1 MARKVSPPRKSEPDE
16 LQVLVPHRT
25 VQIQHQSI
33 TVRELGF
40 FESLQLQGP
49 IAALVGRLASLA
61 QHNTGRVDL
70 SRLYVVCGEEPGA
83 TLALVAQACDQPR
96 EWVQTLSASEG
107 DLLLMTFWAVNADFF
122 LQRVLSLIEL
132 QRHAPPPP
140 GLTSSP
146 P

>member
-1 MARKVSPPRKSEPDE
+1 MARKVSRSRKAEPDE
-16 LQVLVPHRT
+16 LQVLAPHRT
-25 VQIQHQSI
+25 VLIKQQHI

-40 FESLQLQGP
+40 FESLQLQVP

-61 QHNTGRVDL
+61 QHDTGRVDL
-70 SRLYVVCGEEPGA
+70 SQLYAVCGDDPEA
-83 TLALVAQACDQPR
+83 TLDLVAHACDQPK

-132 QRHAPPPP
+132 QRHASPPP
-140 GLTSSP
+140 GPTSSP